1 MGRTL
6 PTFTQRLAD
15 FVQRWAPF
23 RRALRKRDQEAFDAL
38 VAKAKQ
44 HVAEAAY
51 ASPEDPFQAIV
62 LAILVEQEKTL
73 QDLQPPC
80 QNPREPGEPHDPP
93 PVKR

>member
-6 PTFTQRLAD
+6 PTFTQLLAD

-23 RRALRKRDQEAFDAL
+23 RRALRQRDREAFDAL
-38 VAKAKQ
+38 IAKVKQ

-51 ASPEDPFQAIV
+51 ASPEDPFQAVV

-73 QDLQPPC
+73 QDLQPPR
-80 QNPREPGEPHDPP
+80 QEPREPGEQHDPP